1 MTDNPKQRLTDKLA
15 WRITRWVL
23 DGFLIILLGAS
34 GWSFKLLVEMN
45 ANQKVIAATLESTVT
60 TQKENGKTI
69 DGLRLWK
76 AETSANRFTVQ
87 DGIKL
92 TEKMTELAEAVARIP
107 KETPPWVI
115 DRMDRLEVRINTIES
130 K

>member
-1 MTDNPKQRLTDKLA
+1 MTDKPRQRSTDKLA

-34 GWSFKLLVEMN
+34 GWSFKLLVDMN

-60 TQKENGKTI
+60 SQKENGKTI
-69 DGLRLWK
+69 DSLRLWK
-76 AETSANRFTVQ
+76 AETSSNRFTVQ

-107 KETPPWVI
+107 KETPSWVI
-115 DRMDRLEVRINTIES
+115 DRMDRLEVRINAIES